1 MKKKLAILSTTI
13 MLGLGGPISIPTV
26 KADTQQ
32 SISQANLN
40 ISQAKVGLAAVKQ
53 QMDRVNQAITENNK
67 KIAAAEKEITDK
79 NNEVNQ
85 LQTQISALQVKIEQ
99 RNDVLK
105 KRAQSFQE
113 TGGNVSY
120 INVLMDAS
128 SFRDF
133 VDRVGAV
140 AQLVEADNNLLTQQ
154 ETDKQALEQ
163 KQASVQKVLADLTS
177 LKSNLDGMKAELTDQ
192 KVQQEA
198 NQATLQQKQQDG
210 YNQLANLMAQEQHSA
225 DAAISSFASAP
236 AAPSSGSI
244 STVIQAGY
252 KYIGRSVYV
261 FGGGRTVSDITNGFF
276 DCSGFVHWAY
286 AQAGVNLGWNTG
298 AMLGNGVRVPASQMR
313 PGDLVF
319 FDTYASNSHVGI
331 YIGGGNFIGSQ
342 SSTGVAVASMS
353 NVYWSQHFKGVVV
366 RVIN

>member
-1 MKKKLAILSTTI
+1 MKKKLTILSTTI
-13 MLGLGGPISIPTV
+13 MLGLGGAISIPTV

-32 SISQANLN
+32 STSQADLN

-53 QMDRVNQAITENNK
+53 QMDRVNQAITENNN
-67 KIAAAEKEITDK
+67 KIAAAEKEISDK
-79 NNEVNQ
+79 SNEANQ

-105 KRAQSFQE
+105 KRARSIQE
-113 TGGNVSY
+113 TGGNISY
-120 INVLMDAS
+120 IDVLLGAS

-177 LKSNLDGMKAELTDQ
+177 LKANLDGMKAVLADQ
-192 KVQQEA
+192 KAQQEA
-198 NQATLQQKQQDG
+198 KQATLQQQQQDG
-210 YNQLANLMAQEQHSA
+210 YNQLANLMDQEQHSA
-225 DAAISSFASAP
+225 AAALISSAST
-236 AAPSSGSI
+236 PSSGSI

-261 FGGGRTVSDITNGFF
+261 FGGGRTASDIANGMF

-286 AQAGVNLGWNTG
+286 SQAGINLGWNTG
-298 AMLGNGVRVPASQMR
+298 AMLGDGVRVPASQMR

-342 SSTGVAVASMS
+342 SSTGVAVASLS